1 MLERKASRGVDAPDA
16 VFAGDL
22 SVVIATYNC
31 ADHLTRC
38 LASLADDGAT
48 GRYEVI
54 VVDNESTDGTWDVA
68 ASKFPWVRAIAM
80 GDNAGFSRAC
90 NRGYHAASGR
100 YVLMLNPDTIVP
112 PGALAAAVG
121 EMDRDS
127 GVGMLGVKLVQPD
140 GALDH
145 ACKRGFP
152 TPSSAL
158 AYFLRLHRL
167 VRRPGRVHGYVAGA
181 VGPDEVC
188 DVDAVNGAFMLVRR
202 EAVDEVGLFDEDY
215 WLYME
220 DLDWC
225 YRFWQAGWRI
235 LYWPEVTVQHVK
247 GGSSGASRTWRIN
260 KAFHRGMWM
269 FYSKHYAPS
278 RSVAMNSTVWL
289 GIHSRLGL
297 SATISAI
304 RRRTLS
310 QT

>member
-1 MLERKASRGVDAPDA
+1 MLDQEATRGVDAPDA
-16 VFAGDL
+16 VFVGDL

-31 ADHLTRC
+31 AGHLARC
-38 LASLADDGAT
+38 LASLAGDQAA

-68 ASKFPWVRAIAM
+68 TSQFPWVRAISM
-80 GDNAGFSRAC
+80 GANAGFSKAC

-100 YVLMLNPDTIVP
+100 HVLMLNPDTIVP
-112 PGALAAAVG
+112 AGALEQAVA
-121 EMDRDS
+121 ELDRNP

-167 VRRPGRVHGYVAGA
+167 VRRPGPLHGYVAPGVDA
-181 VGPDEVC
+181 DDVSE
-188 DVDAVNGAFMLVRR
+188 VDAVNGAFMLVRR

-225 YRFWQAGWRI
+225 YRFWQAGWSV
-235 LYWPEVTVQHVK
+235 LYWPRVTVQHVK

-260 KAFHRGMWM
+260 KAFHGGMWR
-269 FYSKHYAPS
+269 FYSKHYAPT
-278 RSVAMNSTVWL
+278 RSVAMNATVWV
-289 GIHSRLGL
+289 GIHSRLLL
-297 SATISAI
+297 SATISVI
-304 RRRTLS
+304 RRKTLS
-310 QT
+310 HT